1 MVVLTLAIGMGLG
14 LQSCGSGNRMSRPNN
29 ENEVIAGLAQAGK
42 VIELRVGQI
51 LMVELPESPTSGRVW
66 QMLRRPDGTVLMPD
80 GNRYE
85 QTPEQEARQDLIG
98 MQQLRFE
105 AVGSGETLLSLA
117 LVRPGT
123 GLSSSDERWMGQIIV
138 R

>member
-1 MVVLTLAIGMGLG
+1 
-14 LQSCGSGNRMSRPNN
+14 
-29 ENEVIAGLAQAGK
+29 
-42 VIELRVGQI
+42 
-51 LMVELPESPTSGRVW
+51 
-66 QMLRRPDGTVLMPD
+66 MLRPPVGTVLMPD

-85 QTPEQEARQDLIG
+85 QTDEQKARQDLIG
-98 MQQLRFE
+98 MQQLRFA
-105 AVGSGETLLSLA
+105 AVGPGETILSLA